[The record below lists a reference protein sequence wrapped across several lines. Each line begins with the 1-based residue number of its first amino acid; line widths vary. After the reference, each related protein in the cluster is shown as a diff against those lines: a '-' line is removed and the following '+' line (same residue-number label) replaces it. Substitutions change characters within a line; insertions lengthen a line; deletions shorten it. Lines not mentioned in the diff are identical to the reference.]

1 MNVIFYVLILD
12 KNKLFLI
19 CKIYIYICLK
29 FFSKVLYIFRLF
41 VEVNVVVI
49 LMNKIKCKLIIK
61 NRK

>member
-19 CKIYIYICLK
+19 YKIYIYISLK

-49 LMNKIKCKLIIK
+49 LINKKKCKLIIK

>member
-19 CKIYIYICLK
+19 YKIYIYISLK

-49 LMNKIKCKLIIK
+49 LINNKKSV
-61 NRK
+61 N